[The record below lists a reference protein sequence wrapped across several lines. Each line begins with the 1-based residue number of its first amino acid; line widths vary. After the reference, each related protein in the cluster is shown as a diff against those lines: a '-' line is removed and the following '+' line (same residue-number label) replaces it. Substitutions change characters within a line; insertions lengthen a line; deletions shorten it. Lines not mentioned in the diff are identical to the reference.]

1 MLKIIIFALAMIPSL
16 LMAQSGS
23 KTALLLID
31 IQDFY
36 FPGGMSALVEPET
49 AAEQAALLL
58 DDFRAKN
65 QLVVHIRH
73 DFEPGGNIHQLVRP
87 LASEKVITKKEVN
100 SFKDTDLL
108 NYLQEHQIDTLVIA
122 GMQTHMCLEGGVRAA
137 YDYGFV
143 CFVVQDACATK
154 ELIFRSNIISAK
166 DVHQSTLF
174 TLRAYAKIIDTDDY
188 LGLHEE

>member
-1 MLKIIIFALAMIPSL
+1 MLRIIIFVLAMIPSL
-16 LMAQSGS
+16 LMAQTGS

-36 FPGGMSALVEPET
+36 FPGGMSALVEPEA

-58 DDFRAKN
+58 DDFRVKN
-65 QLVVHIRH
+65 QLVIHVRH
-73 DFEPGGNIHQLVRP
+73 DFEPGGDIHQLVRP
-87 LASEKVITKKEVN
+87 LPNEKVIMKKEVN

-108 NYLQEHQIDTLVIA
+108 SYLQEHQIDTLVIA

-137 YDYGFV
+137 HDYGFV

-154 ELIFRSNIISAK
+154 DLLFDGEIIAAK
-166 DVHQSTLF
+166 DVHLSTLN
-174 TLRAYAKIIDTDDY
+174 TLKSYAKVLDTKTY
-188 LGLHEE
+188 LENKK

>member
-1 MLKIIIFALAMIPSL
+1 MLRIIIFVLAMIPSL
-16 LMAQSGS
+16 LMAQSAS

-36 FPGGMSALVEPET
+36 FPGGMSALVEPEA

-65 QLVVHIRH
+65 QLVVHVRH

-87 LASEKVITKKEVN
+87 LPGEKVITKKEIN

-137 YDYGFV
+137 YDYGFI
-143 CFVVQDACATK
+143 CFVIQDACATK
-154 ELIFRSNIISAK
+154 DLIFRSNIIEAK
-166 DVHQSTLF
+166 DVHESTLM

-188 LGLHEE
+188 LKLDEE

>member
-1 MLKIIIFALAMIPSL
+1 MLRIIIFVLAMIPSL
-16 LMAQSGS
+16 LMAQMGS

-36 FPGGMSALVEPET
+36 FPGGMSALVEPEA

-65 QLVVHIRH
+65 QLVIHVRH

-87 LASEKVITKKEVN
+87 LPDEKVITKKEVN

-108 NYLQEHQIDTLVIA
+108 SYLQEHQIDTLVIA

-137 YDYGFV
+137 HDYGFV
-143 CFVVQDACATK
+143 CYVVQDACATK
-154 ELIFRSNIISAK
+154 NLLFDGEIITAK
-166 DVHQSTLF
+166 DVHLSTLN
-174 TLRAYAKIIDTDDY
+174 TLKSYAKVLDTKTY
-188 LGLHEE
+188 LENKK

>member
-1 MLKIIIFALAMIPSL
+1 MLRIIIFVLAMIPSL
-16 LMAQSGS
+16 LMAQTGS

-36 FPGGMSALVEPET
+36 FPGGMSALVEPEA

-65 QLVVHIRH
+65 QLVIHVRH

-87 LASEKVITKKEVN
+87 LPNEKVIMKKEVN

-108 NYLQEHQIDTLVIA
+108 SYLQEHQIDTLVIA

-137 YDYGFV
+137 HDYGFV

-154 ELIFRSNIISAK
+154 DLLFDGEIIAAK
-166 DVHQSTLF
+166 DVHLSTLN
-174 TLRAYAKIIDTDDY
+174 TLKSYAKVLDTKTY
-188 LGLHEE
+188 LENKK

>member
-1 MLKIIIFALAMIPSL
+1 MLRIIIFVLAMIPSL
-16 LMAQSGS
+16 LMAQTGS

-36 FPGGMSALVEPET
+36 FPGGMSALVEPEA

-65 QLVVHIRH
+65 QLVIHVRH
-73 DFEPGGNIHQLVRP
+73 DFEPGGDIHQLVRP
-87 LASEKVITKKEVN
+87 LPDEKVITKKEVN

-108 NYLQEHQIDTLVIA
+108 SYLQEHQIDTLVIA

-137 YDYGFV
+137 HDYGFV

-154 ELIFRSNIISAK
+154 DLLFDGEIIAAK
-166 DVHQSTLF
+166 DVHLSTLN
-174 TLRAYAKIIDTDDY
+174 TLKSYAKVLDTKTY
-188 LGLHEE
+188 LENKK

>member
-1 MLKIIIFALAMIPSL
+1 MLRIIIFVLAMIPSL
-16 LMAQSGS
+16 LMAQMGS

-36 FPGGMSALVEPET
+36 FPGGMSALVEPEA

-58 DDFRAKN
+58 DDFRTKN
-65 QLVVHIRH
+65 QLVIHVRH

-87 LASEKVITKKEVN
+87 LPDEKVITKKEVN

-108 NYLQEHQIDTLVIA
+108 SYLQEHQIDTLVIA

-137 YDYGFV
+137 HDYGFV

-154 ELIFRSNIISAK
+154 NLLFDGEIIAAK
-166 DVHQSTLF
+166 DVHLSTLN
-174 TLRAYAKIIDTDDY
+174 TLKSYAKVLDTKTY
-188 LGLHEE
+188 LENKK

>member
-1 MLKIIIFALAMIPSL
+1 MLRIIIFVLAMIPSL
-16 LMAQSGS
+16 LMAQTGS

-36 FPGGMSALVEPET
+36 FPGGMSALVEPEA

-65 QLVVHIRH
+65 QLVIHVRH
-73 DFEPGGNIHQLVRP
+73 DFEPGGDIHQLVRP
-87 LASEKVITKKEVN
+87 LPDEKVITKKEVN
-100 SFKDTDLL
+100 SFIDTDLL
-108 NYLQEHQIDTLVIA
+108 SYLQEHQIDTLVIA

-154 ELIFRSNIISAK
+154 DLKFNDQIIPAK
-166 DVHQSTLF
+166 HVHLSTLS
-174 TLRAYAKIIDTDDY
+174 TLGAYAKIIDTDVY
-188 LGLHEE
+188 LKNYK

>member
-1 MLKIIIFALAMIPSL
+1 MLRIIIFVLAMIPSL
-16 LMAQSGS
+16 LMAQTDS

-36 FPGGMSALVEPET
+36 FPGGMSALVEPEA

-65 QLVVHIRH
+65 QLVIHVRH
-73 DFEPGGNIHQLVRP
+73 DFGPGGDIHQLVRP
-87 LASEKVITKKEVN
+87 LPNEKVIMKKEVN

-108 NYLQEHQIDTLVIA
+108 SYLQEHQIDTLVIA

-143 CFVVQDACATK
+143 CYVVQDACATK
-154 ELIFRSNIISAK
+154 DLKFNDQIIPAK
-166 DVHQSTLF
+166 QVHLSTLS
-174 TLRAYAKIIDTDDY
+174 TLGAYAKIIDTNVY
-188 LGLHEE
+188 LKNYK

>member
-1 MLKIIIFALAMIPSL
+1 MLRIIIFVLAIIPSL
-16 LMAQSGS
+16 LMAQTGS

-36 FPGGMSALVEPET
+36 FPGGMSALVEPEA

-65 QLVVHIRH
+65 QLVIHVRH

-87 LASEKVITKKEVN
+87 LPDEKVITKKEVN

-108 NYLQEHQIDTLVIA
+108 SYLQEHQVDTLVIA

-137 YDYGFV
+137 HDYGFV
-143 CFVVQDACATK
+143 CYVVQDACATK
-154 ELIFRSNIISAK
+154 ELIFDGETIAAK
-166 DVHQSTLF
+166 DVHLSTLN
-174 TLRAYAKIIDTDDY
+174 TLKSYAKVLDTKTY
-188 LGLHEE
+188 LENKK